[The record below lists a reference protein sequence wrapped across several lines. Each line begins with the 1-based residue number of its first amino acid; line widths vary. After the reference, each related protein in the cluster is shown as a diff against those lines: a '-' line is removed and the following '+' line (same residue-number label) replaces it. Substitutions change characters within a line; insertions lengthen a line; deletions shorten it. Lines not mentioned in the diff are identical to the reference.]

1 MSSNILFFLLSG
13 LVLYGGLRV
22 ITHKNLV
29 SCALHLAG
37 SMLALA
43 GLFFILGAH
52 FIAGVQVVVYAGAVM
67 VLFVMVVMLFDLEA
81 QQENLWST
89 GLWAKSGVVFF
100 FTGFIAGLFP
110 ISLHLFK
117 PLPFKKIVETDT
129 KDLAYMLFS
138 EYILAFEALGI
149 LLLLIAI
156 GVATICRKGNK

>member
-29 SCALHLAG
+29 SSALHLAG

-81 QQENLWST
+81 QPENLWSA
-89 GLWAKSGVVFF
+89 GLWHKSGVVFF
-100 FTGFIAGLFP
+100 FTGFIAGLLP

-117 PLPFKKIVETDT
+117 PLPFKKIIASDT
-129 KDLAYMLFS
+129 KDLAYILFS
-138 EYILAFEALGI
+138 KYILDFEALGI
-149 LLLLIAI
+149 LLLLIAV
-156 GVATICRKGNK
+156 GAATICRKGNK